1 VAILKGAKP
10 TGFEL
15 YNLREDLGEA
25 RDLAARERPRVEAMA
40 GRLRSLYAEVFAE
53 GPVWEWPAKSKTPA
67 AK

>member
-1 VAILKGAKP
+1 VAILKGAKL

-40 GRLRSLYAEVFAE
+40 GRLRSLYAEVLAE
-53 GPVWEWPAKSKTPA
+53 GPVWEWPTRPPRPWTK
-67 AK
+67 